1 MAKQNSILS
10 QTVFPQI
17 ESAGTLSEAPRRHL
31 EGTFEEERKDTD
43 GENRTTVLEKGKLI
57 LFPVPIGADDINV
70 SLPTANLDLLS
81 SCRTFIVEELRTAR
95 RFLKKAG
102 YPYAID
108 DTQFFELNEH
118 TTHKEIGCYLD
129 AIERGENVGLLS
141 EAGLPC
147 VADPGA
153 MITRIAQRR
162 GIEIVPLVGPSS
174 LMLAL
179 MASGFNGQ
187 SFAFVGYLPVDKNKR
202 NTTIHRLEERLHRE
216 HQTQIFIE
224 APYRN
229 NQMLEALCTALQPE
243 TLICVACDLT
253 LPTQQ
258 IRSLPAA
265 RWKKER
271 MGWNLHKRNT
281 VFLIGE

>member
-1 MAKQNSILS
+1 M
-10 QTVFPQI
+10 
-17 ESAGTLSEAPRRHL
+17 
-31 EGTFEEERKDTD
+31 
-43 GENRTTVLEKGKLI
+43 KGKLI
-57 LFPVPIGADDINV
+57 LFPVPIGAEEIAS
-70 SLPTANLDLLS
+70 SLPAQNIEWLA

-108 DTQFFELNEH
+108 DTTFHVLNEH
-118 TTHKEIGCYLD
+118 TTHEEIGNYLD
-129 AIERGENVGLLS
+129 AIEKSENIGLLS

-153 MITRIAQRR
+153 MITRVAQRR

-187 SFAFVGYLPVDKNKR
+187 NFAFNGYLPVDKSKR
-202 NTTIHRLEERLHRE
+202 AAAIRHLEERLHRE
-216 HQTQIFIE
+216 HQTQLFIE

-229 NQMLEALCTALQPE
+229 NQMLEALSTALQPN
-243 TLICVACDLT
+243 TMICVACDLT
-253 LPTQQ
+253 LPTQY
-258 IRSLPAA
+258 IRSLTAA
-265 RWKKER
+265 KWQKER
-271 MGWNLHKRNT
+271 TKVDLHKRNT

>member
-1 MAKQNSILS
+1 M
-10 QTVFPQI
+10 
-17 ESAGTLSEAPRRHL
+17 
-31 EGTFEEERKDTD
+31 
-43 GENRTTVLEKGKLI
+43 KGRLI
-57 LFPVPIGADDINV
+57 LFPVPIGAEDITS
-70 SLPTANLDLLS
+70 SLPAYNMELMAT
-81 SCRTFIVEELRTAR
+81 CRTFIVEELRTAR
-95 RFLKKAG
+95 RFLKHAG
-102 YPYAID
+102 YPHAID
-108 DTQFFELNEH
+108 DTTFYVLNEH
-118 TTHKEIGCYLD
+118 TSPEEIGNYLD
-129 AIERGENVGLLS
+129 AIEKGENIGLLS

-153 MITRIAQRR
+153 MITKIAQRR

-187 SFAFVGYLPVDKNKR
+187 SFAFVGYLPVDKSRRASAIK
-202 NTTIHRLEERLHRE
+202 HLEERLHRE

-229 NQMLEALCTALQPE
+229 NQLLETLSTVLQPQ
-243 TLICVACDLT
+243 TMICVACDLT

-258 IRSLPAA
+258 IRALAA
-265 RWKKER
+265 KQWQQER
-271 MGWNLHKRNT
+271 AKVNLHKRNT

>member
-1 MAKQNSILS
+1 M
-10 QTVFPQI
+10 
-17 ESAGTLSEAPRRHL
+17 
-31 EGTFEEERKDTD
+31 
-43 GENRTTVLEKGKLI
+43 EKGKLI
-57 LFPVPIGADDINV
+57 LFPVPIGAEEMGC
-70 SLPTANLDLLS
+70 SLPAHNLELLAT
-81 SCRTFIVEELRTAR
+81 CHTFIVEELRTAR

-102 YPYAID
+102 FPYPID
-108 DTQFFELNEH
+108 DTVFLELNEH
-118 TTHKEIGCYLD
+118 TTHEEIGGYLD
-129 AIERGENVGLLS
+129 AAERGENIGLLS

-153 MITRIAQRR
+153 MITKVAQRR
-162 GIEIVPLVGPSS
+162 SIEVVPLVGPSS

-187 SFAFVGYLPVDKNKR
+187 NFAFVGYLPVDKSKR
-202 NTTIHRLEERLHRE
+202 AAAIHHLEERMHRE

-229 NQMLEALCTALQPE
+229 NQMLEALCT
-243 TLICVACDLT
+243 TLNPQTMICVACDLT

-258 IRSLPAA
+258 IRSLTSGK
-265 RWKKER
+265 WKTER
-271 MGWNLHKRNT
+271 EKVNLHKRNT

>member
-1 MAKQNSILS
+1 M
-10 QTVFPQI
+10 T
-17 ESAGTLSEAPRRHL
+17 
-31 EGTFEEERKDTD
+31 
-43 GENRTTVLEKGKLI
+43 KGRLI
-57 LFPVPIGADDINV
+57 LFPVPIGAEEMDY
-70 SLPTANLDLLS
+70 SLPAHNLELLAT
-81 SCRTFIVEELRTAR
+81 CHTFIVEELRTAR

-102 YPYAID
+102 YPFPID
-108 DTQFFELNEH
+108 DTVFLELNEH
-118 TTHKEIGCYLD
+118 TTHEEIGGYLD
-129 AIERGENVGLLS
+129 AIERGENIGLLS

-153 MITRIAQRR
+153 MITKVAQRR
-162 GIEIVPLVGPSS
+162 GIEVVPLIGPSS

-202 NTTIHRLEERLHRE
+202 ASEIRRLEERVRRE

-229 NQMLEALCTALQPE
+229 NQMLETLCT
-243 TLICVACDLT
+243 TLNTQTMVCVACDLT

-258 IRSLPAA
+258 IRSLSAA
-265 RWKKER
+265 AWRKER
-271 MGWNLHKRNT
+271 EKWNLHKRNT